1 MTEGQIE
8 VEYLSATIAAVVLLG
23 EHDIYTVPTLR
34 ARLGELHEK
43 ELFVIIDLSHTAFL
57 DSSVLG
63 AMLGATE
70 HARSQGK
77 GVAVVLGDPP
87 TETVARI
94 FEVTGLAEVLPTR
107 ATRAEAQEIFTQ
119 ASAG

>member
-1 MTEGQIE
+1 MPPENTSQVPPQNIE
-8 VEYLSATIAAVVLLG
+8 AE
-23 EHDIYTVPTLR
+23 E
-34 ARLGELHEK
+34 
-43 ELFVIIDLSHTAFL
+43 
-57 DSSVLG
+57 SVLG
-63 AMLGATE
+63 AMLSATE

-107 ATRAEAQEIFTQ
+107 ATREEAQEIFSR

>member
-1 MTEGQIE
+1 MTEDQIE
-8 VEYLSATIAAVVLLG
+8 VEYLSETTAAVVLRG

-34 ARLGELHEK
+34 ERLAELHEK
-43 ELFVIIDLSHTAFL
+43 RLFVIIDLSQTAFL

-70 HARSQGK
+70 LARSQGK

-107 ATRAEAQEIFTQ
+107 ATREEAHAVF
-119 ASAG
+119 ASADAE